1 MQQLLQQIVKIK
13 VVRIGTV
20 KVKMFDGTVQTL
32 VMKDL
37 LKLGR
42 NER

>member
-1 MQQLLQQIVKIK
+1 MQELLQQIVKIK
-13 VVRIGTV
+13 V
-20 KVKMFDGTVQTL
+20 KMFDGTVKTL